1 MLSQLWKKGSCLAGL
16 ILLVSTSLW
25 ASGSHDM
32 KKVEKKVTD
41 ITESVKGSQKLCPV
55 KGKAIDDDDYVDFQ
69 GQRVYFCCQGCEK
82 KFKADPEAYFA
93 KMKERGE
100 VAESNQTVCPVSG
113 DALKNHNVFVE
124 LAGRKIYFCCK
135 DCIEDF
141 NKDPAKVLK
150 ALDNTA
156 IKNHAVNEENE

>member
-1 MLSQLWKKGSCLAGL
+1 MEK
-16 ILLVSTSLW
+16 
-25 ASGSHDM
+25 M
-32 KKVEKKVTD
+32 EKKAGST
-41 ITESVKGSQKLCPV
+41 TESVKGSQKLCPI

-69 GQRVYFCCQGCEK
+69 GQRVYLCCQGCKK
-82 KFKADPEAYFA
+82 KFKADPEAQFS

-100 VAESNQTVCPVSG
+100 VADSIQTVCPVSG

-141 NKDPAKVLK
+141 NKDPAKALK
-150 ALDNTA
+150 ALEKA
-156 IKNHAVNEENE
+156 SEKNHAEHEEK